1 MSDSWAQIIIQ
12 VLVGGSFAVMTY
24 VLKDLKD
31 QIKENSDE
39 VRKNTLV
46 WASLNVKLELVAAKV
61 ETVEKETLK
70 TMTEIQS
77 QLRKHDGDIDTL
89 GERSHGSINAL
100 ITLWGMAS
108 QNGWKMPTEYPEMPT
123 RLKKRDR

>member
-1 MSDSWAQIIIQ
+1 MSESWTQIIIQ

-46 WASLNVKLELVAAKV
+46 WASLNVKLELMSAKV
-61 ETVEKETLK
+61 ETVERETLK
-70 TMTEIQS
+70 TMAEIQS

-89 GERSHGSINAL
+89 GERSHGAVNAL
-100 ITLWGMAS
+100 ITLWGVATH
-108 QNGWKMPTEYPEMPT
+108 NGWQMPTDYPEMPS
-123 RLKKRDR
+123 RFKKRDR